1 MNIKK
6 MVGLVCCVLGLANLS
21 YAGGWPKFKLFRP
34 KTSGNL
40 LPGVP
45 GQGFAPFSVANLEL
59 GRMMIQPTLPQIGGT
74 AYTRQVAWGN
84 RLAQFSPKVSERL
97 VASRVLA
104 SQFPGFE
111 MNFSKSYAA
120 FKGSTDLSWT
130 RELTDMLKT
139 AYGLQAQF
147 AGSFETSLQDVLA
160 LQENIPFKW
169 QPAKTA
175 LEDAWMAGMKK
186 TSGFF
191 TIRVKS
197 PVVPEGTD
205 ILLLDMANR
214 QFISL
219 NKSVFEVKREAA
231 KTSAAP
237 NYEPLPAGD
246 LQVGQALL
254 ANQVENIFYP
264 GYIPRF
270 WRSYEAREREFG
282 IDEWTKVLQ
291 TYGKD
296 AYFYVDFK
304 SSFKE
309 VVSYRPE
316 DALYWA
322 GETEGAIGYHLCQVV
337 GESTQKVGFLVVYLK
352 RNNPAADTLV
362 EEDVLII
369 DLENKRFISLEKSR
383 RLAENHK

>member
-6 MVGLVCCVLGLANLS
+6 TVGLVCCVLGLANLS

-74 AYTRQVAWGN
+74 AYTRQVALGN
-84 RLAQFSPKVSERL
+84 RISQFAPKVSERL

-219 NKSVFEVKREAA
+219 NKSIFEAERQAA
-231 KTSAAP
+231 KA
-237 NYEPLPAGD
+237 EEI
-246 LQVGQALL
+246 V
-254 ANQVENIFYP
+254 
-264 GYIPRF
+264 
-270 WRSYEAREREFG
+270 
-282 IDEWTKVLQ
+282 
-291 TYGKD
+291 
-296 AYFYVDFK
+296 
-304 SSFKE
+304 
-309 VVSYRPE
+309 PE
-316 DALYWA
+316 
-322 GETEGAIGYHLCQVV
+322 E
-337 GESTQKVGFLVVYLK
+337 QK
-352 RNNPAADTLV
+352 
-362 EEDVLII
+362 
-369 DLENKRFISLEKSR
+369 
-383 RLAENHK
+383 